1 MARPEKRC
9 PAADDARGAM
19 RCNRILLYR
28 RAASDPGT
36 DRDRRLEGVLRAHR
50 LCRVAYVDA
59 GLEKPRA
66 LARLHLRHHG
76 GDRLACPGDR
86 GCRLRRRLFW
96 LSSRLSASEA
106 TGPPRMLNPIQLNE

>member
-9 PAADDARGAM
+9 PAADDACGAM
-19 RCNRILLYR
+19 RCDRILLYR

-36 DRDRRLEGVLRAHR
+36 DRDRRPDGVLRAHR

-66 LARLHLRHHG
+66 LARVHLPHHG
-76 GDRLACPGDR
+76 GVWLACPCECGFRCRR
-86 GCRLRRRLFW
+86 GNFLFF
-96 LSSRLSASEA
+96 STLSAGHA
-106 TGPPRMLNPIQLNE
+106 PAP